1 MKKTNKHIKL
11 TKKQVFELF
20 GTKIKIEYKDN
31 VLDEE
36 GHWMYGTAEHKADLT
51 IITLS
56 TKDADGKNLT
66 KDSMIRT
73 LRHELFHA
81 ILNKGMYFSSS
92 SDEPMVEWL
101 AICTDILC
109 KQGLPI

>member
-81 ILNKGMYFSSS
+81 ILNKGMYFNSS

-109 KQGLPI
+109 KQGLTI